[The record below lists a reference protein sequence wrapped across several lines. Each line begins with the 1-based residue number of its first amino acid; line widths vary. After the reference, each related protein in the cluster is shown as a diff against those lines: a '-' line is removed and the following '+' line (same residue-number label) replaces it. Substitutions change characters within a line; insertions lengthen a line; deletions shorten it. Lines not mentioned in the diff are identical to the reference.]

1 MNLILVSIGNF
12 QEYILDNIKQL
23 LILEISNIYVITNS
37 VFFDKFEIYK
47 DKINIIAIETLN
59 DTYNFFNETSLDK
72 NFRNGFWT
80 LTSLRFFYIYS
91 LMGKYNLK
99 NCIHIENDVLLYY
112 NINTIQ
118 NMFNENYIY
127 IPFDTYTRN
136 IASIMY
142 IPNCGIFKNVLDKY
156 DFTKN
161 DMENFAYIK
170 LNTGL
175 IQNMPIFPVNFVTS
189 KEELFVCENFDTFN
203 FIFDAAAIGQF
214 LGGVDP
220 KNISGDTTGFVNET
234 CVIKYNKYNFIWEIE
249 NNIKKPYLFINNLK
263 FPIFNLHIHSK
274 NLLKFML

>member
-47 DKINIIAIETLN
+47 DKINLIAIETLN
-59 DTYNFFNETSLDK
+59 ESYNFFNKTSLNK
-72 NFRNGFWT
+72 IFRNGFWT
-80 LTSLRFFYIYS
+80 LTSQRFFYIYS
-91 LMGKYNLK
+91 LMKKYTLT

-112 NINTIQ
+112 NITTLQ
-118 NMFNENYIY
+118 HKFNDNYMY
-127 IPFDTYTRN
+127 IPFDTYKRN

-142 IPNCGIFKNVLDKY
+142 IPNCNIFKDILDKY
-156 DFTKN
+156 NFEKN
-161 DMENFAYIK
+161 DMENFADIK

-175 IQNMPIFPVNFVTS
+175 IENMPIFPVNFVTS
-189 KEELFVCENFDTFN
+189 KEELFVSQNFNTFN

-220 KNISGDTTGFVNET
+220 KNIPGDTTGFVNET
-234 CVIKYNKYNFIWEIE
+234 CVIKYDKYNFIWEIE
-249 NNIKKPYLFINNLK
+249 NNIKKPYLVINNLK
-263 FPIFNLHIHSK
+263 FPIFNLHLHSK
-274 NLLKFML
+274 NLLKFM

>member
-37 VFFDKFEIYK
+37 VFFDKFDLYK
-47 DKINIIAIETLN
+47 DKINLIAIETLN
-59 DTYNFFNETSLDK
+59 ESFDFSNKTSLDK
-72 NFRNGFWT
+72 GFRNGFWT

-91 LMGKYNLK
+91 LMEKYNLT

-112 NINTIQ
+112 NITTIQ
-118 NMFNENYIY
+118 NHFNDNYVY
-127 IPFDTYTRN
+127 IPFDTYKRN
-136 IASIMY
+136 IASIIY
-142 IPNCGIFKNVLDKY
+142 IPNCNVFKNVLDKY

-161 DMENFAYIK
+161 DMENFFHIK
-170 LNTGL
+170 ISTGL
-175 IQNMPIFPVNFVTS
+175 IQNMPIFPINFVTS
-189 KEELFVCENFDTFN
+189 KEELFVSLNFNTFN

-220 KNISGDTTGFVNET
+220 RNMPGDTTGFVNET

-249 NNIKKPYLFINNLK
+249 NNIKKPYLVINNLK
-263 FPIFNLHIHSK
+263 IPIFNLHIHSK
-274 NLLKFML
+274 NLLKFM

>member
-47 DKINIIAIETLN
+47 DKINLISIETLN
-59 DTYNFFNETSLDK
+59 DSYNFFKKTSLDK

-91 LMGKYNLK
+91 LMEKYTLT

-112 NINTIQ
+112 NITTLQ
-118 NMFNENYIY
+118 NNFNDNYMY
-127 IPFDTYTRN
+127 IPFDTYKRN

-142 IPNCGIFKNVLDKY
+142 IPNCDIFKNVLDKY

-170 LNTGL
+170 FNTGL

-189 KEELFVCENFDTFN
+189 KEELFVSENFNTFN

-220 KNISGDTTGFVNET
+220 KNMPGDTTGFVNET
-234 CVIKYNKYNFIWEIE
+234 CVIKYNKYKFIWEIE
-249 NNIKKPYLFINNLK
+249 NNIKKPYLVINNLK

-274 NLLKFML
+274 NLLKFM

>member
-23 LILEISNIYVITNS
+23 LILEISNIYIITNY
-37 VFFDKFEIYK
+37 VFFEKFEIYK
-47 DKINIIAIETLN
+47 DKINLIAIETLN
-59 DTYNFFNETSLDK
+59 DSYNFFNKTSLDK
-72 NFRNGFWT
+72 GFRNGFWT

-91 LMGKYNLK
+91 LMEKYNLT

-112 NINTIQ
+112 NITTIQ
-118 NMFNENYIY
+118 NRFNDNYVY
-127 IPFDTYTRN
+127 IPFDTYKRN

-142 IPNCGIFKNVLDKY
+142 IPNYNVFRNVLDKY

-170 LNTGL
+170 FNTGL

-189 KEELFVCENFDTFN
+189 KEELFVSQNFNTFN

-220 KNISGDTTGFVNET
+220 KNIPGDTSGFVNET
-234 CVIKYNKYNFIWEIE
+234 CVIKYNKHNFIWEIE
-249 NNIKKPYLFINNLK
+249 NNIKKPYLVINKLK

-274 NLLKFML
+274 NLLKFM

>member
-23 LILEISNIYVITNS
+23 LILEISNIYIITNS
-37 VFFDKFEIYK
+37 VFFEKFEIYK
-47 DKINIIAIETLN
+47 DKINLIAIETLN
-59 DTYNFFNETSLDK
+59 DSYNFFNKTSLDK
-72 NFRNGFWT
+72 SFRNGFWT

-91 LMGKYNLK
+91 LMEKYNLT

-112 NINTIQ
+112 NISTLQ
-118 NMFNENYIY
+118 NKFNGNYVY
-127 IPFDTYTRN
+127 IPFDTYKRN

-142 IPNCGIFKNVLDKY
+142 IPNCNIFKNILDKY

-161 DMENFAYIK
+161 DMENFANIK
-170 LNTGL
+170 INTRL

-189 KEELFVCENFDTFN
+189 KEELFVSQNFNTFN

-220 KNISGDTTGFVNET
+220 KNMPGDTTGFVNET

-249 NNIKKPYLFINNLK
+249 DNIKKPYFIINDLK
-263 FPIFNLHIHSK
+263 IPIFNLHIHSK
-274 NLLKFML
+274 NLLKFM